1 MKRTLQRIMEGSD
14 ALPGPI
20 GWTLLAL
27 TGFVGL
33 CVVFVA
39 ATVVLDP
46 WEQTALAI
54 ATMIV
59 FLICNRWQGRTMT
72 LFLTMLSAIVS
83 LRYIVWRFTETL
95 EFNTLLQGFLGI
107 GLALAEAY
115 AICVLALGYVQTV
128 WPLERKPIP
137 LPEDPST
144 WPTVDIYVPTY
155 NEDLSIVRA
164 TVLAAMA
171 IDWPRDKLRVY
182 ILDDG
187 RRRAFRDFAASC
199 GAGYIIRPD
208 NAHAKAGNLNHAMK
222 VTDGEFVAIFD
233 CDHMPTRAFLQMT
246 MGWLVKDKRMAFIQT
261 PHHFYSPDP
270 FQRNLAA
277 GTRVP
282 AEGNMFYGLIQDG
295 NDFWNASFFC
305 GSCAVIRR
313 AALETIGGFAT
324 ETVTEDAH
332 TALRLHRRGW
342 QSCYLRLPLAAG
354 LAMERLILH
363 IGQRVRW
370 ARGMLQILR
379 LDTPMFGPGLSI
391 GQRICYM
398 NAMFHFMFALP
409 RVVFLT
415 SPLAFLL
422 LGQNIIA
429 ASPLAI
435 IAYALPHIFHSVAT
449 NARIQGNWRH
459 SFWSEIYETVM
470 ALFLVRITLV
480 TMVSPRRGKF
490 NVTDK
495 GGLLSKGYFDMGAVY
510 PNLILCGVLLIGLLR
525 GLFGMIFQQTT
536 RLEFQA
542 LLLNSIWVTLSLLI
556 VMAALAVGRETRQVR
571 NRARIRARLPAVV
584 WLADGRVLPC
594 TSQNLSLGGGGFALE
609 RPEDVQIPSDI
620 DIEFSLDNQRL
631 ILPARIQRWE
641 GRFLQVMWTVET
653 IADES
658 KVVQAVFG
666 RADAWVDWGNY
677 PKDRPLVSLWN
688 VLVSIRGLFRRP
700 GQMLT
705 GPELPQAAT
714 APVAVNP
721 GTLARQTMVLQP
733 RSFSKA
739 AAILLAG
746 LLAGTGSAWAQA
758 PQGART
764 AQTAANGAAAQGTQA
779 SQPPAI
785 VLPPVPLPS
794 LAQAPAGSG
803 SGAAGSPGAGAA
815 GVPVAGVPGAGS
827 PGTGGASGV
836 PAPTGPA
843 AAAGSSMGAAGSAAP
858 AGGLPAIPPSAP
870 PLTLR
875 TPATTQTA
883 DVRTEVL
890 SLRDLGAFGPM
901 TMRGSST
908 IQGVLFGV
916 RQDEVVTDARLSLS
930 GAVSPSLIPDQS
942 NVTVT
947 LNEQY
952 VGTIPVTQ
960 GHAEFGP
967 LDMPVNPV
975 FFQDRNRLNFRFTG
989 RYTQDCND
997 PLSGLLWA
1005 TVSDRSTLTLT
1016 IARLPPQRDLARLPR
1031 PLFDENIR
1039 TRLVLPFV
1047 LTGNPNNETLQ
1058 AAGIVASWFGKL
1070 ADFRTAR
1077 FPVSSEIPREGN
1089 AVLVLSGREAPAGIG
1104 LPAINGPTVAEIPN
1118 PNDPLSTILV
1128 VAGRTGG
1135 EAITA
1140 ATALA
1145 MGSRVMSGQAT
1156 TAQID
1161 ALPPRK
1167 PYDAPAWI
1175 PTDRP
1180 VRLGELVDA
1189 SSLQG
1194 VGYVPGTFH
1203 VPFRTAPDLYT
1214 WRRRP
1219 FEADLQF
1226 RAPPGPVVDV
1236 AASRLDVSINGI
1248 YLRSYSLA
1256 PTDTGWDWVLRNLG
1270 YSQPVRRAATPI
1282 PLYTVFGQNDL
1293 QMFFD
1298 ARPMHRGE
1306 CTAIP
1311 EDIHMSVDPDSMLD
1325 LTRAYHLGSLPNLAY
1340 FINSGFPFTRMAD
1353 LSDTVVVLPVQPAS
1367 VEISAYL
1374 GLMGSL
1380 GALTGLPV
1388 NRVTIART
1396 TDAATL
1402 GDKDV
1407 LVVSTLAHVGGAA
1420 DLLRRSPY
1428 SVQGTSLKVALPTAL
1443 DDIWHLFGDRTAEAR
1458 RKAATVVNTG
1468 LGERSAVLIGAESP
1482 LARGRSVVALLA
1494 GTPQGL
1500 DAMLDA
1506 MQDTK
1511 LVPNI
1516 QGDLT
1521 VLAGGTTSGYRGGG
1535 TYTVGDL
1542 PLWLWPEWWLQDQSG
1557 AIVISMIVAAFILG
1571 LCLYRL
1577 LRWRA
1582 ARRTGQLRAGRS

>member
-1 MKRTLQRIMEGSD
+1 MEGGE
-14 ALPGPI
+14 ALPGPL
-20 GWTLLAL
+20 GWAGVAA
-27 TGFVGL
+27 TGFIGL

-46 WEQTALAI
+46 WEQMALAI
-54 ATMIV
+54 ASMIV
-59 FLICNRWQGRTMT
+59 FLICNRWQGRPMT
-72 LFLTMLSAIVS
+72 LFLTMLSAVVS

-95 EFNTLLQGFLGI
+95 EFNTVLQGFLGI

-222 VTDGEFVAIFD
+222 VTDGEFIAVFD

-313 AALETIGGFAT
+313 TALESIGGFAT

-354 LAMERLILH
+354 LATERLILH

-379 LDTPMFGPGLSI
+379 LDTPLFGPGLSI

-422 LGQNIIA
+422 MGQSIIA

-510 PNLILCGVLLIGLLR
+510 PNLILCGVLLLGLLR
-525 GLFGMIFQQTT
+525 GLYGLFFEHTT
-536 RLEFQA
+536 QLEFQA
-542 LLLNSIWVTLSLLI
+542 LLLNSIWVTFSMLI

-571 NRARIRARLPAVV
+571 NRARIRARLPVVV
-584 WLADGRVLPC
+584 WLADGRVLPA
-594 TSQNLSLGGGGFALE
+594 TSQNLSLGGGAFSLE
-609 RPEDVQIPSDI
+609 RPEDVAVPSDI
-620 DIEFSLDNQRL
+620 DIEFNLDNQRL
-631 ILPARIQRWE
+631 VLRGRIQRWE
-641 GRFLQVMWTVET
+641 RRFLQVSWNVET

-658 KVVQAVFG
+658 HVVQAVFG
-666 RADAWVDWGNY
+666 RADAWVDWSNY
-677 PKDRPLVSLWN
+677 PKDRPLLSLWS

-700 GQMLT
+700 GQMFA

-714 APVAVNP
+714 APVATNP

-746 LLAGTGSAWAQA
+746 FLGAAGVAHAQA
-758 PQGART
+758 PQAPVVAPGSAPAT
-764 AQTAANGAAAQGTQA
+764 PGQA
-779 SQPPAI
+779 PAI
-785 VLPPVPLPS
+785 TLPPVPLPTGIGPN
-794 LAQAPAGSG
+794 ASG
-803 SGAAGSPGAGAA
+803 GMP
-815 GVPVAGVPGAGS
+815 
-827 PGTGGASGV
+827 GGAPG
-836 PAPTGPA
+836 
-843 AAAGSSMGAAGSAAP
+843 AAAGTAGAGT
-858 AGGLPAIPPSAP
+858 AGGLPALAPAAGPIALTPPGQA
-870 PLTLR
+870 
-875 TPATTQTA
+875 A

-890 SLRDLGAFGPM
+890 SLRALGASGPM
-901 TMRGSST
+901 TMRGMSP
-908 IQGVLFGV
+908 IQGLLFGI
-916 RQDEVVTDARLSLS
+916 RRDEVVTDARLSVS
-930 GAVSPSLIPDQS
+930 GAMSPALIPDQS
-942 NVTVT
+942 NVTIT

-960 GHAEFGP
+960 GRPEFGP
-967 LDMPVNPV
+967 LDIPVNPI

-997 PLSGLLWA
+997 PLSGLLWS
-1005 TVSDRSTLTLT
+1005 TISDRSTLTLT
-1016 IARLPPQRDLARLPR
+1016 IARLPPQRDLARLPL

-1039 TRLVLPFV
+1039 QRLVLPFV
-1047 LTGNPNNETLQ
+1047 LVGNPSNDTLQ

-1077 FPVSSEIPREGN
+1077 FPVSNEIPREGN
-1089 AVLVLSGREAPAGIG
+1089 AVLVLAGRDVPAGIG
-1104 LPAINGPTVAEIPN
+1104 LPSIVGPTVAEIPN

-1128 VAGRTGG
+1128 IAGRTGP
-1135 EAITA
+1135 EAVAA

-1145 MGSRVMSGQAT
+1145 MGSRTLSGQSAV
-1156 TAQID
+1156 AQLD
-1161 ALPPRK
+1161 ALAPRK

-1175 PTDRP
+1175 QTDHP
-1180 VRLGELVDA
+1180 VRLGDLVDA
-1189 SSLQG
+1189 SALQG
-1194 VGYVPGTFH
+1194 TGYVPGTFH

-1219 FEADLQF
+1219 FEADLRF
-1226 RAPPGPVVDV
+1226 RAPPGPIVDV

-1256 PTDTGWDWVLRNLG
+1256 PPDTSWDWLMRNLG
-1270 YSQPVRRAATPI
+1270 YGQPVRRAATPV

-1293 QMFFD
+1293 QLFFD
-1298 ARPMHRGE
+1298 ARPLQRGD
-1306 CTAIP
+1306 CAAIP
-1311 EDIHMSVDPDSMLD
+1311 EDLHMSVDPDSTLD
-1325 LTRAYHLGSLPNLAY
+1325 LTRAYHLGALPNLAY

-1353 LSDTVVVLPVQPAS
+1353 LSETVVVLAAQPSA
-1367 VEISAYL
+1367 VELSAYL

-1388 NRVTIART
+1388 NRVAIART
-1396 TDAATL
+1396 TDTATL
-1402 GDKDV
+1402 GNKDI
-1407 LVVSTLAHVGGAA
+1407 LLISTLAHLGGAA

-1443 DDIWHLFGDRTAEAR
+1443 DDIWHLFGDQTAEAR
-1458 RKAATVVNTG
+1458 RKAATLVNTG

-1494 GTPQGL
+1494 GSPQGL
-1500 DAMLDA
+1500 DAMLNA
-1506 MQDTK
+1506 MQDPK

-1516 QGDLT
+1516 QGDLSI
-1521 VLAGGTTSGYRGGG
+1521 LAGGTTTGYRGGS
-1535 TYTVGDL
+1535 TYTVGNL

-1557 AIVISMIVAAFILG
+1557 AILVSMLVAAFILG

-1582 ARRTGQLRAGRS
+1582 MRRTGDLRVGRS